1 MIKIVDRLV
10 EQERRVALLERKS
23 GQNSGESGYLSLTL
37 NIFSDELNVVY

>member
-23 GQNSGESGYLSLTL
+23 GQNSSESGLFKLDVKHIL
-37 NIFSDELNVVY
+37 